1 MSGSIIRSESED
13 KEMAYPN
20 YQYPYINKQ
29 EVTRVNGRNGA
40 EMYQLAPNSS
50 ILMLDETAPI
60 VWLKVTDGAGYATLS
75 PYNITPYEPEKPID
89 VHSLEERISKLE
101 EALNGKSDNI
111 STQQKPGDKSKP

>member
-1 MSGSIIRSESED
+1 MQ
-13 KEMAYPN
+13 YPN
-20 YQYPYINKQ
+20 YPYMQNKQ

-40 EMYQLAPNSS
+40 EMYQLGPNSS

-75 PYNITPYEPEKPID
+75 PYSITPYEPEKPID
-89 VHSLEERISKLE
+89 VHSLEERISRLE

-111 STQQKPGDKSKP
+111 KVNESAGDKSKS